1 MAVNKGI
8 NLKNSKALFEG
19 VQSTLRTAL
28 EMFVIA
34 RVKLYLSSHISEI

>member
-19 VQSTLRTAL
+19 VQSTL

-34 RVKLYLSSHISEI
+34 RGKLYLSSHISEI